1 MKQLRLNRLSATA
14 PICISLLAGTIAMAC
29 NVPVFRYALERWP
42 ADLYE
47 VVVLHDGE
55 LDPQQT
61 EHVVS
66 LKEMSRST
74 EGHANFNL
82 RTVAVQEIKDE
93 LLGEIWNDHGSE
105 GKPIVALLYPRN
117 AQEIPDRFVTAAP
130 LSEDTLNQLAD
141 SPVRDKLVKELLNG
155 ESAVWIFVPSGDK
168 EQDDAALERLN
179 KQVARSEVELKLPP
193 QDEIEA
199 DEFFRIENPIELRL
213 GFSVVTLDR
222 NDPKEKFMLAMLLG
236 SESDLESLNEPMAF
250 PVIGRGRVLYALVGK
265 GIFPDTIKSASRFVV
280 GPCSC
285 QVKEQNPGFDL
296 LLSVAWDEKLGG
308 SVLSKPAPERSSKPV
323 LIDIPPGK

>member
-1 MKQLRLNRLSATA
+1 MKRLQTKRSTTAAAICLS
-14 PICISLLAGTIAMAC
+14 LFAGSIAVAC

-47 VVVLHDGE
+47 VVVLHNDD
-55 LDPQQT
+55 LDQQQT
-61 EHVVS
+61 EHVQS
-66 LKEMSRST
+66 LKEMSRSSD
-74 EGHANFNL
+74 GHANFNL
-82 RTVAVQEIKDE
+82 RTVGVKEIKDE
-93 LLGEIWNDHGSE
+93 LLSDIWDQHGGE
-105 GKPIVALLYPRN
+105 GKPIVALLYPRA
-117 AQEIPDRFVTAAP
+117 AQEVPDRFVTAAP
-130 LSEDTLNQLAD
+130 LGKDTLNQLAD
-141 SPVRDKLVKELLNG
+141 SPVRDKLVEELLSG

-168 EQDDAALERLN
+168 AQDDAALERLN

-213 GFSVVTLDR
+213 GFSVLTLDR

-236 SESDLESLNEPMAF
+236 SESDLESLSEPLAF

-308 SVLSKPAPERSSKPV
+308 SVLSEPAAERSNRPV